1 MENLR
6 KMGLPIQDVLQFV
19 TGRVTPDRSVL
30 VGIDGGAGSG
40 KTTFAHWLAE
50 RIRETTT
57 PVSIVHTDDFCRPS
71 AERVN
76 HQFPLARVSDIDW
89 KRLRD
94 YVIVPLRSGKTAR
107 FQLYDWPA
115 DCLRDWVTIDVGG
128 VTIIDGVTATRNE
141 LSDYYDLR
149 IWFSCPRNIRVSRM
163 LGRGD
168 TSAAEIE
175 HWMPSEDHYI
185 ASHAPERTAHLVVD
199 SAADM
204 ATRDGNG
211 WFTTWWSPPSAA

>member
-71 AERVN
+71 A
-76 HQFPLARVSDIDW
+76 
-89 KRLRD
+89 
-94 YVIVPLRSGKTAR
+94 
-107 FQLYDWPA
+107 
-115 DCLRDWVTIDVGG
+115 
-128 VTIIDGVTATRNE
+128 
-141 LSDYYDLR
+141 
-149 IWFSCPRNIRVSRM
+149 
-163 LGRGD
+163 
-168 TSAAEIE
+168 
-175 HWMPSEDHYI
+175 
-185 ASHAPERTAHLVVD
+185 
-199 SAADM
+199 
-204 ATRDGNG
+204 
-211 WFTTWWSPPSAA
+211 